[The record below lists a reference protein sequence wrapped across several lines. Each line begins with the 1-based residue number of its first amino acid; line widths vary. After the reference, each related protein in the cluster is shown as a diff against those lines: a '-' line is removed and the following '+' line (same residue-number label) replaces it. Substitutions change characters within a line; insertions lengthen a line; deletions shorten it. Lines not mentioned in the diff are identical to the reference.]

1 MLFVAY
7 HIHVSIE
14 IMISGFSQNIQA
26 NAKQTSRFH
35 ALFVIQR
42 IYKPFTFRIECSTVI
57 YHFRCLDGKP
67 FYVHLN

>member
-57 YHFRCLDGKP
+57 
-67 FYVHLN
+67 